1 MNGKLVP
8 VDTGNSIRVRRAADM
23 TAGTPSTP
31 VTPVTPLRPL
41 APASKNKKRKPNNQ
55 LTVGFCASVQDS
67 MLLAHLAM
75 YLLIPALLPHD
86 FFSFGL
92 IIDDDL
98 PEASVDWESC

>member
-31 VTPVTPLRPL
+31 RTPLKPL
-41 APASKNKKRKPNNQ
+41 APASKNKNRKPNNY

-75 YLLIPALLPHD
+75 YPLIPALLPHD

-92 IIDDDL
+92 IIGDDL
-98 PEASVDWESC
+98 PEASVDCASCWW